1 MIRYTKSY
9 LDKLEDLLSETD
21 YTLRYEKGNFQ
32 PGYCIIR
39 EKRVIIV
46 NKYYPVDGKIN
57 ALLEIVRQI
66 EVDPSVFSDK
76 NKKLFSVLSQT
87 ELKV

>member
-1 MIRYTKSY
+1 MIKYTKGY
-9 LDKLEDLLSETD
+9 LNKLEDLLSETE

-57 ALLEIVRQI
+57 SLLEIIRQI
-66 EVDPSVFSDK
+66 EVDPTTLSDQ
-76 NKKLFSVLSQT
+76 NQRLYSEVSQT
-87 ELKV
+87 QLKV

>member
-9 LDKLEDLLSETD
+9 LNKLEDLLSETD

-32 PGYCIIR
+32 PGYCIIL

-57 ALLEIVRQI
+57 SLLEIIRQI
-66 EVDPSVFSDK
+66 DIDPSQLSDN
-76 NKKLFSVLSQT
+76 NKKLFSEVSQT
-87 ELKV
+87 TLKV